1 MHGIHERQPTVP
13 GPRVPSGRGRS
24 TDVTRPVPTSAVG
37 THTAARRSLCRMRS
51 FARLLTSTLLVAAIA
66 VAVAVVPA
74 NAVQSFQDRV
84 VVADPA
90 DWTPNVLD
98 GRVNAIVVVGTT
110 AIAGGTFSQ
119 VQAPGGAV
127 LTRSRLV
134 AFDAATGA
142 IDPGFT
148 PGVNGK
154 VLAAV
159 AVVPGLAL
167 AFGGIRRL
175 GGALTPYPKPVE
187 GAEMTQTGVYALVRH
202 PIYGGTLVLC
212 LAAALW
218 TSPWALVPTAAL
230 GVLFEQKS
238 RREEVWLVQ
247 AHPGYE
253 EYRARVRRRFVPFVW

>member
-1 MHGIHERQPTVP
+1 MDPVHPAP
-13 GPRVPSGRGRS
+13 PPLGPRGEGWVALQG
-24 TDVTRPVPTSAVG
+24 
-37 THTAARRSLCRMRS
+37 L
-51 FARLLTSTLLVAAIA
+51 LLVA
-66 VAVAVVPA
+66 VV
-74 NAVQSFQDRV
+74 
-84 VVADPA
+84 
-90 DWTPNVLD
+90 L
-98 GRVNAIVVVGTT
+98 T
-110 AIAGGTFSQ
+110 AWL
-119 VQAPGGAV
+119 APGWPAPV
-127 LTRSRLV
+127 RTV
-134 AFDAATGA
+134 
-142 IDPGFT
+142 
-148 PGVNGK
+148 GK